1 MGLSVRVLCSHFVKF
16 GAFKAFE
23 AGCFKGVTWVS
34 YVLFKGVSVSQG
46 CSQGVFRL
54 FQGVFKGVS
63 KVLLGCFM
71 CV

>member
-1 MGLSVRVLCSHFVKF
+1 MSLGFEYLKLGVSRVSRD
-16 GAFKAFE
+16 
-23 AGCFKGVTWVS
+23 TRVS
-34 YVLFKGVSVSQG
+34 YGRLKGVSVSQG